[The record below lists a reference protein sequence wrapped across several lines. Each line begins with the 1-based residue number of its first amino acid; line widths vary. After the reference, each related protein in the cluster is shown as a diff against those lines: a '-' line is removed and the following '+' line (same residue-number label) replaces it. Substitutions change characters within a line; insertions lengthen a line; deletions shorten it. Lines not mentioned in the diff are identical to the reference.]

1 MDAAQLRS
9 KMWDRHDIIL
19 EGEEKRTAYGVTHGP
34 QVIVRGSINA
44 TARQITAPNGS
55 EVVVAA
61 TCHWHPSG
69 PLPKIGA
76 KITLPA
82 QFGIAPK
89 REVVTARLVDSGTGL
104 TPAHVEV
111 TLR

>member
-1 MDAAQLRS
+1 MDAAAIRS
-9 KMWDRHDIIL
+9 QMWDRHDIVL

-34 QVIVRGSINA
+34 PVTVRGSINA
-44 TARQITAPNGS
+44 TARTVTDPNGNETIVS
-55 EVVVAA
+55 A
-61 TCHWHPSG
+61 TCRWHPSG

-76 KITLPA
+76 KVTLPE

>member
-1 MDAAQLRS
+1 MDSSALRS
-9 KMWDRHDIIL
+9 AMWDKHDIVL

-34 QVIVRGSINA
+34 QVVVRGSINA
-44 TARQITAPNGS
+44 TARTVTAPNGN
-55 EVVVAA
+55 EVVVSA
-61 TCHWHPSG
+61 TCRWHPSG
-69 PLPKIGA
+69 PLPKVGA
-76 KITLPA
+76 KVTLPA
-82 QFGIAPK
+82 QFGVEPR